1 MNKLPRKRTIA
12 IILLIGGIVV
22 LGVTAVRFIRHRIA
36 YATTDAVFI
45 RTDSL
50 VNLGFD
56 KVGGRI
62 TTMNK
67 NEGENVKDGEILA
80 TIDDQQYRLDVTRLE
95 AELEEAR
102 NELNKRE
109 LSRVRLAKESELN
122 EEIAGDEVTRL
133 QAEMAA
139 LEARAASVAAV
150 IIQLERDQKRY
161 VELVEVNAVDARKV
175 EEVNTELSARR
186 EEQTAL
192 NKEAQALAAASAAA
206 RKKVELAVSNRL
218 LVKETEQ
225 SIAAQTQKIKALSAS
240 LEQARDK
247 LAKCTLKSTLSG
259 RVARRFASLGDVM
272 EDGQAVFALVN
283 PADVFA
289 VALLEEN
296 KIKGVKAGAPA
307 ELTLDA
313 YPGKHFSGVVQEVM
327 PASAATFALVPR
339 DISAGEFTKVAQ
351 RIPVRIVITDGDL
364 SLLRVGLGG
373 EVEIKRQP

>member
-247 LAKCTLKSTLSG
+247 LAKCTLKSTLNG

-373 EVEIKRQP
+373 EVEIKRQ

>member
-373 EVEIKRQP
+373 EVEIKRQ